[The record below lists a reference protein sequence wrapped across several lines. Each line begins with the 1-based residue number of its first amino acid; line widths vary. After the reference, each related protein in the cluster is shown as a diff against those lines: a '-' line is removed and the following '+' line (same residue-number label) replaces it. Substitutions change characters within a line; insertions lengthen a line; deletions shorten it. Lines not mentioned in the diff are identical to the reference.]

1 MLFRIGVEQRSREI
15 GILQAV
21 GYPLAKIRRRFLY
34 EGATVAGIGSLLG
47 CLLAVGYAEL
57 MIFGLQTWWLPAIG
71 TPFMELHVNPTSLL
85 SGVLISLAV
94 VMISIRLTVQ
104 QLGETSTTQLLAGE
118 TDFAELTLK
127 LQTKKTDF
135 SSRMA
140 LAKNIGLTI
149 IVVLIAFFVF
159 FDKWFSDTFG
169 AWIENPIIDFLLFIF
184 TIIGFGWDAFDRWL
198 KSQKLPKRLNRVR
211 FALKNAARQP
221 GRSTTSVKTISLAC
235 CIIVAVGA
243 NRHDAPPETAYA
255 FVAESALP
263 LHHSL
268 NTLDG
273 RFELGFSEKNAELL
287 SQSEI
292 FPFRVLP
299 GEDVSCLNLYQPQ
312 KPQILGAPDAITFPT
327 VLDELRWRTLTSRHL
342 EAGRV
347 PAIGDENSL
356 RWILHHNPDDDF
368 IVQDEFGKPL
378 RLELETIENS
388 LFQSQLIISESNFTK
403 YFPSRSGYQ
412 FFLIKTPPELR
423 EETAQV
429 LEKTLGD
436 YGFDLTSA
444 SARLA
449 GYRAVENTYIS
460 TFQSLGGL
468 GVLLG
473 TFGLALIFFRNI
485 IERRGELA
493 TLRAF
498 GFRRQLLSRMLF
510 LESCFLLAV
519 GMLIG
524 IVAGLVAILGSQ
536 GHLPSFP
543 WVSLTITLLFIFGF
557 GIIAN
562 AIAVAVALR
571 SPLLSTLKSE

>member
-1 MLFRIGVEQRSREI
+1 IHDKV
-15 GILQAV
+15 
-21 GYPLAKIRRRFLY
+21 LA
-34 EGATVAGIGSLLG
+34 LL
-47 CLLAVGYAEL
+47 
-57 MIFGLQTWWLPAIG
+57 
-71 TPFMELHVNPTSLL
+71 
-85 SGVLISLAV
+85 
-94 VMISIRLTVQ
+94 
-104 QLGETSTTQLLAGE
+104 
-118 TDFAELTLK
+118 
-127 LQTKKTDF
+127 
-135 SSRMA
+135 
-140 LAKNIGLTI
+140 
-149 IVVLIAFFVF
+149 
-159 FDKWFSDTFG
+159 
-169 AWIENPIIDFLLFIF
+169 ENPIVQFLMLTASILGISWVVFE
-184 TIIGFGWDAFDRWL
+184 RWL
-198 KSQKLPKRLNRVR
+198 SSQNVPNKLSKMR
-211 FALKNAARQP
+211 FSLRNAARQP
-221 GRSTTSVKTISLAC
+221 GRSKTCVTTISLAC

-243 NRHDAPPETAYA
+243 HRHDAPPETAYA

-268 NTLDG
+268 NTPDG
-273 RFELGFSEKNAELL
+273 KFELGFSEKASELL
-287 SQSEI
+287 SESEI
-292 FPFRVLP
+292 FPFRALP
-299 GEDVSCLNLYQPQ
+299 GEDASCLNLYQPQ
-312 KPQILGAPDAITFPT
+312 KPQILGASNTM
-327 VLDELRWRTLTSRHL
+327 LDELPWRNLW
-342 EAGRV
+342 EGQPVDGKAI
-347 PAIGDENSL
+347 AIGDENSL
-356 RWILHHNPDDDF
+356 RWILHHNPKDDF
-368 IVQDEFGKPL
+368 LIQDEFGKSL
-378 RLELETIENS
+378 SLELVTLKNS

-403 YFPSRSGYQ
+403 YFPSQSGYQ
-412 FFLIKTPPELR
+412 FFLIKTPQALR

-429 LEKTLGD
+429 LEKTLVD

-444 SARLA
+444 SARLES
-449 GYRAVENTYIS
+449 YRAVENTYIS

-473 TFGLALIFFRNI
+473 TFGLALVFFRNI

>member
-15 GILQAV
+15 GILQAI
-21 GYPLAKIRRRFLY
+21 GYPLFKVRRRFLY
-34 EGATVAGIGSLLG
+34 EGGIIAGIGSLMG
-47 CLLAVGYAEL
+47 CLLAVGYAQL

-71 TPFMELHVNPTSLL
+71 NPFMELHASPWSLL
-85 SGVLISLAV
+85 LGTVISLAV

-104 QLGETSTTQLLAGE
+104 KLGRASTVSLLAGG
-118 TDFAELTLK
+118 TDFVEATTSKPKTRKKGSLPFLFALMGIGIGILVGHPIFRLLCVAFVVIGVGWTL
-127 LQTKKTDF
+127 
-135 SSRMA
+135 
-140 LAKNIGLTI
+140 
-149 IVVLIAFFVF
+149 
-159 FDKWFSDTFG
+159 
-169 AWIENPIIDFLLFIF
+169 
-184 TIIGFGWDAFDRWL
+184 FDRWL
-198 KSQKLPKRLNRVR
+198 KSQNVPKQLNRMR
-211 FALKNAARQP
+211 FAVRNAARQP
-221 GRSTTSVKTISLAC
+221 GRSRTCVTTISIAC

-243 NRHDAPPETAYA
+243 NRHDAPPETEYA

-263 LHHSL
+263 LQHNL
-268 NTLDG
+268 NTSDG
-273 RFELGFSEKNAELL
+273 RFELGFSEKASERL
-287 SQSEI
+287 SPSEVI
-292 FPFRVLP
+292 PFRVLP

-312 KPQILGAPDAITFPT
+312 KPQILGASDAMLNQVPWSGLGLMSTEKGKI
-327 VLDELRWRTLTSRHL
+327 
-342 EAGRV
+342 
-347 PAIGDENSL
+347 PAIGDEKSL

-378 RLELETIENS
+378 RLELETVVNS
-388 LFQSQLIISESNFTK
+388 LFQSQLIISESNFTE
-403 YFPSRSGYQ
+403 YFPSQSGYQ
-412 FFLIKTPPELR
+412 FFLIKTPPALR
-423 EETAQV
+423 EETAQI

-449 GYRAVENTYIS
+449 SYRAVENTYIS

-473 TFGLALIFFRNI
+473 TFGLALVLFRNI

-498 GFRRQLLSRMLF
+498 GFRRRLLSWMLF
-510 LESCFLLAV
+510 LESCFLLTI

-524 IVAGLVAILGSQ
+524 IVAGLAAIFASQ

-543 WVSLTITLLFIFGF
+543 WFSLTITLLFIFGF

-562 AIAVAVALR
+562 AVAVAVALR
-571 SPLLSTLKSE
+571 NPLLTTLKSE